1 MIERWVSM
9 GRWALAVGLI
19 MVADTGCGGGD
30 DAKDDA
36 DDTGSAVLDE
46 QRVEGS
52 AGTGSEDDGEA
63 SSGDGEASSDDG
75 EASSDDGEASSD
87 DGSSASHDGR
97 PLSRER
103 VMACDDGP
111 IATVAIEPPVP
122 QGCLDDVSAG
132 DHTFVCGDV
141 SFMLKVPERCT
152 EYACGLIVDVH
163 GGTMSAEQMRKVTEL
178 DELAPPCDYIV
189 LHPSETSPLVPGF
202 METSQWHADDD
213 PKIRSFIDETLEAFQ
228 VDRERVHFTGF
239 SLGGGMSW
247 RFICGHGE
255 LFTSVAPIAAT
266 TDCAAGGLDPEFPIL
281 YMHGHSDAVEDYAAG
296 EALVE
301 AVADGMGMGT
311 ERVELEGDNLYTR
324 YRYENDR
331 GTTLDFIEHD
341 YGGQPALDG
350 HCVPGGVDL
359 DGPFATTCQTPPGTA
374 HVHWGELVLDW
385 FLETEGR

>member
-1 MIERWVSM
+1 MGVRCAWM
-9 GRWALAVGLI
+9 GRCACFLGLI
-19 MVADTGCGGGD
+19 MVSGYGCGD
-30 DAKDDA
+30 
-36 DDTGSAVLDE
+36 
-46 QRVEGS
+46 
-52 AGTGSEDDGEA
+52 GSEDEP
-63 SSGDGEASSDDG
+63 DDG
-75 EASSDDGEASSD
+75 EGAELDDQGAATGSGGSMAADDGATTGDDGASSVD
-87 DGSSASHDGR
+87 R
-97 PLSRER
+97 PALTRER
-103 VMACDDGP
+103 VTACDDGP
-111 IATVAIEPPVP
+111 IATVAIDPPAT
-122 QGCLDDVSAG
+122 QDCLDDVSAG

-141 SFMLKVPERCT
+141 SFLLKVPERCT

-163 GGTMSAEQMRKVTEL
+163 GGTMSAEQMRDVTEL

-202 METSQWHADDD
+202 METSQWKQDGGDD

-228 VDRERVHFTGF
+228 VDRDRVHFTGF

-247 RFICGHGE
+247 RFICDHGE

-266 TDCAAGGLDPEFPIL
+266 IDCATGGLDPEFPIL
-281 YMHGHSDAVEDYAAG
+281 YMHGHSDAVEGYAAG

-301 AVADGMGMGT
+301 AVADGMGMGS
-311 ERVELEGDNLYTR
+311 EREELEGDDLYTR

-359 DGPFATTCQTPPGTA
+359 EGPFATTCQTPAGEA
-374 HVHWGELVLDW
+374 HLRWGELVLDW